1 MFHVKQNIQSFILK
15 ALKNIEQTAI
25 MGKHKSMS
33 GSGRTDMGKI
43 IAIVNQK
50 GGVGKTTTCINLC
63 YALHIRNK
71 RVLLCDCDP
80 QGNSTSGLGVDKSS
94 SPNIYDV
101 IMNGEKAENAI
112 IKTKY
117 CSVIPSNRE
126 LSGASVELV
135 NTEEREFVLKKA
147 LALIK
152 DKYDYIFI
160 DCPPSLE
167 LLTLNALCAADSLIV
182 PVQCEYFALEGLTD
196 LISTVKSVNKRLNPE
211 LKLEGIVMTMYDPRT
226 KLSPE
231 VEAEIKKF
239 FGNKVYETK
248 IPRNIRVSEAPSHGK
263 PVIAY
268 DVSSKGSKAYYKLA
282 SEFVKSQV

>member
-1 MFHVKQNIQSFILK
+1 
-15 ALKNIEQTAI
+15 
-25 MGKHKSMS
+25 
-33 GSGRTDMGKI
+33 MGKI

-71 RVLLCDCDP
+71 KVLLVDCDP

-94 SPNIYDV
+94 SPNVYDV
-101 IMNGEKAENAI
+101 IMNGEQAENAI
-112 IKTKY
+112 VKTKY

-135 NTEEREFVLKKA
+135 NTEEREFVLKNA
-147 LALIK
+147 LGQVK
-152 DKYDYIFI
+152 DKFDYIFI

-196 LISTVKSVNKRLNPE
+196 LISTIKSVNKRLNPE

-226 KLSPE
+226 KLSP
-231 VEAEIKKF
+231 
-239 FGNKVYETK
+239 
-248 IPRNIRVSEAPSHGK
+248 
-263 PVIAY
+263 
-268 DVSSKGSKAYYKLA
+268 
-282 SEFVKSQV
+282 